1 MDQASSIYVDRFVIE
16 KLVSE
21 KLQRVSH
28 RCSLPAQNAE
38 NAFEKFQSI
47 NRYPSDIQQKT
58 RKQYNITSAIQT
70 PFEENNVFPLKYRP
84 AAEERHIL
92 IFAHGLFEDNPMI
105 YDYLFSQLNDMG
117 TSIYFYTLPF
127 HYERKPN
134 QSLFNGEY
142 FWSVDLMRTIQSIE
156 QAVYDLYQA
165 YNWLERKYPQVPISL
180 AGFSMGG
187 GLVLMLMALCPAI
200 RCAFIINPI
209 CTFSENLWSSPLN
222 TTIKKDLLRHNIS
235 LDVVDRIFMN
245 YNPQNL
251 PNKSK
256 INHKIG
262 LSYAIYDQISNSK
275 LYTDLALRWQFKT
288 VIALKAGHLN
298 TLRVPRLAQ
307 DIVTFISQF

>member
-1 MDQASSIYVDRFVIE
+1 MDRFVIE

-28 RCSLPAQNAE
+28 QCLLPAHHAE
-38 NAFEKFQSI
+38 NAFERFQQI
-47 NRYPSDIQQKT
+47 DRYPSDI
-58 RKQYNITSAIQT
+58 KQIAKDRFTIASAIQT
-70 PFEENNVFPLKYRP
+70 PFEENNVFPLAYHP
-84 AAEERHIL
+84 AADEQNIL

-105 YDYLFSQLNDMG
+105 YDYLFKQLNAMG

-134 QSLFNGEY
+134 QSLFDGEF
-142 FWSVDLMRTIQSIE
+142 FWSVDLIRTIQSIE
-156 QAVYDLYQA
+156 QAVYDLYQVH
-165 YNWLERKYPQVPISL
+165 NWLESENPRMPISL
-180 AGFSMGG
+180 VGFSMGG
-187 GLVLMLMALCPAI
+187 GLILMLMALCPSI
-200 RCAFIINPI
+200 RCAYIINPI

-222 TTIKKDLLRHNIS
+222 TTIKNDLLRHNVS
-235 LDVVDRIFMN
+235 LDVVEKIFMK

-251 PNKSK
+251 PNKSR

-262 LSYAIYDQISNSK
+262 LSYGIYDQISDSK
-275 LYTDLALRWQFKT
+275 LYAELARQWQFQT

-307 DIVTFISQF
+307 DIHTFISQF